1 MAASKSGRA
10 SYTADQKAEALRLYE
25 TEGPSAASEA
35 TGIPKGTISSWAIRE
50 GLQTDCNS
58 KTAAATEAASL
69 DAAKTRALVVSKS
82 IALTS
87 KLLNRVN
94 AAVDVEQEMPA
105 KDLAVIFGI
114 VADKHKVLASM
125 DKADESY
132 SAVDAWLNHIT
143 GG

>member
-1 MAASKSGRA
+1 MAATNSGRA

-25 TEGPSAASEA
+25 EQGTSAASRL
-35 TGIPKGTISSWAIRE
+35 TGIPKNTIQGWAKAAGIRTVRNE
-50 GLQTDCNS
+50 
-58 KTAAATEAASL
+58 KTAAATEAASA
-69 DAAKTRALVVSKS
+69 DAAKTRALVVSQS

-94 AAVDVEQEMPA
+94 AAIDVEQEMPA
-105 KDLAVIFGI
+105 KDLAIIFGI
-114 VADKHKVLASM
+114 VADKHKVLAGM
-125 DKADESY
+125 DKTDETY

>member
-25 TEGPSAASEA
+25 EQGTSAASEA
-35 TGIPKGTISSWAIRE
+35 TGIPKSTIQSWARSS
-50 GLQTDCNS
+50 GLHTVRTA
-58 KTAAATEAASL
+58 KTAAATEAASA
-69 DAAKTRALVVSKS
+69 DAAKTRALVVSQS

-114 VADKHKVLASM
+114 VADKHKLLAGM
-125 DKADESY
+125 DKTDESY